1 MRIKNNNNN
10 NKRDQKRDEIPKI
23 SNLKFLVQNM
33 Q

>member
-1 MRIKNNNNN
+1 MRIKNNNN